1 MNRKKSREWFLTRG
15 LYLPKVET
23 AIRGLKRK
31 ILFDYDLVK
40 GKDKLSAESQT
51 EPARVLGEAQLEELT
66 EQLAQIIKG
75 IKVIRKDGK
84 LWIKTKSDDEV
95 RISAVE
101 EITPHIMQEKSAQ
114 QKPLAKTSKLTC
126 IL

>member
-1 MNRKKSREWFLTRG
+1 
-15 LYLPKVET
+15 VET

-66 EQLAQIIKG
+66 EKLKTHSTDQSLYPATYHARKISTTKAVGKNVKTDLHFIKNM
-75 IKVIRKDGK
+75 
-84 LWIKTKSDDEV
+84 L
-95 RISAVE
+95 
-101 EITPHIMQEKSAQ
+101 
-114 QKPLAKTSKLTC
+114 
-126 IL
+126 